1 MNLTNDQQA
10 GHNRA
15 LAAKAIMENEL
26 VLEALSTMRQH
37 IFEVWRDEKLTA
49 EQREELHR
57 MQMTLTRFVG
67 VFDGYLQGGAEARSI
82 LGLPPEEKTFMDRIK
97 EYFNGNAQRA

>member
-1 MNLTNDQQA
+1 MSLPPEQQA
-10 GHNRA
+10 EHNRA
-15 LAAKAIMENEL
+15 IAAKTIVEDEL
-26 VLEALSTMRQH
+26 VLEALSTMQQH